1 MRKNEINETRMVV
14 RERACKGVKNSCSL
28 FDAKKEQLIK
38 YIYRGTGYRK
48 KRETANFTEQF
59 DSNSGRSEIAEKE
72 FCRSVDVK
80 DRKWKTFTK
89 KSSFFLCANLQK
101 NKLVTE
107 RGITLLALIITVVI
121 MLILAAVTIN
131 VTLGDGG
138 LVQQARL
145 AAERTQNAAEK
156 EQAEI
161 DSLQQELANILA
173 EDSEITPPEPGGN
186 NETGGDIE
194 EPEEP
199 SISDTETQV
208 ANYADVDGNGTV
220 DGIIYA
226 DLAIGGSGRGLRQSY
241 TIPKGS
247 NFKKYKVTQES
258 YSGSF
263 GTGQVIAPVD
273 PSGSGTERF
282 YVMALSDVDSS
293 YPCWYYS
300 AYGNMSDYSSQTST
314 AFGRGEQN
322 TINMIAKWNS
332 SGYGSQNGNSSRPD
346 MWGLSAVN
354 SRTWNGSSGW
364 YIPSRDEWAAFAGE
378 LDIDSGN
385 YSNHGLSSNYWSSS
399 QYSAHSAWYA
409 GFSRGNFYNYFVTD
423 DFSVRLGTTF

>member
-1 MRKNEINETRMVV
+1 MRKNEINETHMVV
-14 RERACKGVKNSCSL
+14 RESKGVKNSCSL
-28 FDAKKEQLIK
+28 FDVKKEQLIK
-38 YIYRGTGYRK
+38 YINRGTGYRK

-226 DLAIGGSGRGLRQSY
+226 DLAIGGSGTGLRQSY

-247 NFKKYKVTQES
+247 GFKKYKVTQES

-263 GTGQVIAPVD
+263 GTGQVIAPV
-273 PSGSGTERF
+273 SGSSGNERF
-282 YVMALSDVDSS
+282 YVMALENAASGTYQFWSSGGTSVVTSTDFGTGESNTAAMKAKSGSSS
-293 YPCWYYS
+293 YL
-300 AYGNMSDYSSQTST
+300 
-314 AFGRGEQN
+314 
-322 TINMIAKWNS
+322 
-332 SGYGSQNGNSSRPD
+332 
-346 MWGLSAVN
+346 WGISAVQ
-354 SRTWNGSSGW
+354 SGTWNGSGGW
-364 YIPSRDEWAAFAGE
+364 YVPSRGEWAAFADQ
-378 LDIDSGN
+378 LDITTSN
-385 YSNHGLSSNYWSSS
+385 YSSKGLSDRYWSSS
-399 QYSAHSAWYA
+399 QYSTSFAWYA
-409 GFSRGNFYNYFVTD
+409 TFNGGGFNYSLVNISY
-423 DFSVRLGTTF
+423 SVRLGTTF